1 MATAVSNAAGRHSL
15 SQILKEFVKF
25 AVGSAIDG
33 SLKIIPGRGC
43 KIWWK
48 LIGIYGGDAALPIG
62 GRKQVDKMVP
72 EGLINMPMPTVLK
85 TNKHLDKKVAN
96 ELHFDAKMEEVKE
109 EMNNI
114 KQQYKTSTKLAEE
127 SQQPPNKMDDDGFK
141 GINLVQK
148 NGRRVFIRSRL

>member
-1 MATAVSNAAGRHSL
+1 MATAVSEAAGRHSI

-33 SLKIIPGRGC
+33 SLKIIP
-43 KIWWK
+43 
-48 LIGIYGGDAALPIG
+48 

-96 ELHFDAKMEEVKE
+96 ELHFEAKMEEVKE

-114 KQQYKTSTKLAEE
+114 KQQYKTSAELAEE

>member
-33 SLKIIPGRGC
+33 SLKIIP
-43 KIWWK
+43 
-48 LIGIYGGDAALPIG
+48 G